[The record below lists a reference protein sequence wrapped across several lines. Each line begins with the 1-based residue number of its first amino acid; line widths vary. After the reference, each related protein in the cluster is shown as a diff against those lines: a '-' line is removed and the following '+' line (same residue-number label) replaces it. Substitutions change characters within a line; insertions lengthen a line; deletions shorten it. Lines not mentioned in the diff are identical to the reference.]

1 MQEANI
7 SYYEIDGKD
16 YLIAKKI
23 DYEGSTYVL
32 LVNEKDIND
41 SLVQKEENDNL
52 FPVENVE
59 LLYKILCLMKDNS

>member
-1 MQEANI
+1 MQEANV

-16 YLIAKKI
+16 YLIAKKV

-32 LVNEKDIND
+32 LVNEKDYND

-52 FPVENVE
+52 IPVENVE
-59 LLYKILCLMKDNS
+59 LLYKVLCLMKDNN

>member
-1 MQEANI
+1 MQEVNV

-32 LVNEKDIND
+32 LVNEKDYND
-41 SLVQKEENDNL
+41 SLVQKEVNDNL
-52 FPVENVE
+52 MPVEDVK
-59 LLYKILCLMKDNS
+59 LLYKVLCIMKDNS

>member
-1 MQEANI
+1 MQEANV

-16 YLIAKKI
+16 YLIAKKV

-32 LVNEKDIND
+32 LVNEKDYND

-52 FPVENVE
+52 IPVENVE
-59 LLYKILCLMKDNS
+59 LLYKVLCLMKDSN

>member
-1 MQEANI
+1 MQEVNV

-16 YLIAKKI
+16 YLIAKKL

-32 LVNEKDIND
+32 LVNEKDYND

-52 FPVENVE
+52 LPVENVE
-59 LLYKILCLMKDNS
+59 LLYKVLCLMKDNK

>member
-1 MQEANI
+1 MQEANV

-16 YLIAKKI
+16 YLIAKKV

-32 LVNEKDIND
+32 LVNEKDYND

-52 FPVENVE
+52 IPVENVE
-59 LLYKILCLMKDNS
+59 LLYKVLCFMKDSN

>member
-1 MQEANI
+1 MQEVNV

-32 LVNEKDIND
+32 LVNEKDYND
-41 SLVQKEENDNL
+41 SLVQKEVNDNL
-52 FPVENVE
+52 MPVEDVE
-59 LLYKILCLMKDNS
+59 LLYKVLCIMKDNN